1 MSGEF
6 IYTRKFIIF
15 KNDKSNIPGINPR
28 GHGLLELREN
38 KGNLTVNVE
47 RGQVDSHYN
56 VYIIGTVGEE
66 IIETYLG
73 KLITDDR
80 GKGSVGFSFNPRNV
94 ELSNNPITL
103 YTNVVL
109 RVGSW
114 ILLVG
119 DIGKDGKGLNKYLS
133 NVRSEEYEE
142 RPMEETVELMDIF
155 DVEEEQVVDFKEELD
170 QYENIKEDE
179 FETEKDEIETK
190 DEEIAELEEL
200 EIKEETIIE
209 EVLDKLPI
217 EDVLAVETVESIEP
231 MESMETTIDEQIN
244 YNPNKFNDY
253 MTNYVLS
260 ILRFFPYV
268 KPFNVEFQGY
278 EWWRIESDGV
288 SVHRGFLPFYNYLLN
303 MYHTYPHIDGITTCE
318 QLIER
323 YEHYLFGMY
332 KVEGEIK
339 YYLYGV
345 PGSFSIYEHPYRG
358 ATGFNTWYPSKDG
371 LGYWLLYINPR
382 TGKVLYPLNP
392 MIPTY

>member
-73 KLITDDR
+73 KLITDEW
-80 GKGSVGFSFNPRNV
+80 GKGSVEFSFNPRNV
-94 ELSNNPITL
+94 EMSNNPITL
-103 YTNVVL
+103 YTNIVI
-109 RVGSW
+109 RAGSW

-119 DIGKDGKGLNKYLS
+119 DIEKGGKGLNKYFS
-133 NVRSEEYEE
+133 NIQSEEYEE
-142 RPMEETVELMDIF
+142 MLMEDSVEPMDIF
-155 DVEEEQVVDFKEELD
+155 DLEEQVVDFKEELD

-179 FETEKDEIETK
+179 LETEK
-190 DEEIAELEEL
+190 EL
-200 EIKEETIIE
+200 EIIEE
-209 EVLDKLPI
+209 EVLDELPI
-217 EDVLAVETVESIEP
+217 ENVLEEETVDIET
-231 MESMETTIDEQIN
+231 METMEPIETTIDEQTN

-303 MYHTYPHIDGITTCE
+303 MYHAYPHIDGITTCE

-339 YYLYGV
+339 YYVYGV

-358 ATGFNTWYPSKDG
+358 ATGFNTWYPSNDG